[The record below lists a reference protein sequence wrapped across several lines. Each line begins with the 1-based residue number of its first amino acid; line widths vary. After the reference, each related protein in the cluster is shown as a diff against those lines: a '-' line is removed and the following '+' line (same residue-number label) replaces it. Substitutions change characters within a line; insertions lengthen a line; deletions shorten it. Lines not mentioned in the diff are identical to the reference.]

1 MDSDFLKGINKAI
14 DAAEGRTGTEYPYK
28 YHTDTTEALD
38 RLAAAISAGGG
49 GASSMSDLEDVDI
62 SGTPQG
68 GSVLKYDATEGKWT
82 PGDDAGNV
90 QSDWNE
96 TSSSSGAYILNKP
109 TLVDNISDLND
120 VTISSP
126 SADEVL
132 KYDGTTNKWVNSE
145 APAGASSMGDLTDVT
160 LSTPAGGQSLKYDST
175 TSKWKNGYISKSL
188 TQAEYNALS
197 PEEKNNGTLYFVN
210 DVDFIRVLTQ
220 AEYDA
225 LTTAEKLN
233 GMIYVISDGS
243 PSAPSI
249 SDLSDILVNT
259 QTLTAGQVLTYDS
272 TSSKWVNAAVPSVQS
287 NWNESDSTAASYI
300 LNKPNIP
307 AEQVRS
313 DWSEAD
319 TTAKSYILNKPDL
332 PSGIDDLGAINID
345 TSTLTNGQTLIYDST
360 NDEWVNGNNSTG
372 QVQADWDES
381 DTTAASYIQNKP
393 TIPSAQV
400 QSNWNESDSTAVS
413 YIQNKPDP
421 ASIVANV
428 NRPDYGADIEHN
440 TPVNIGMAVYNVTEP
455 GLYLIIGGIYWES
468 SNVYPLSDVGTKS
481 VRIDF
486 VDVVPYTTSSTIV
499 DNSAYETIAAAN
511 RTLRQQVMW
520 VKEVTASDISGAT
533 GNLWFELGVRQNSGS
548 TQMASQP
555 YIQVVKLA

>member
-14 DAAEGRTGTEYPYK
+14 DAAEGRTGAEHPYK

-62 SGTPQG
+62 SETPQG

-225 LTTAEKLN
+225 LTQAEKLN

-287 NWNESDSTAASYI
+287 NWNESDTTAASYI
-300 LNKPNIP
+300 QNKPTIP

-313 DWSEAD
+313 DWNEAN

-372 QVQADWDES
+372 QVQADWNES

-393 TIPSAQV
+393 TIPAAQV

-421 ASIVANV
+421 AALLYDYQDNIQGNHEIASSISTTLGAV
-428 NRPDYGADIEHN
+428 NYR
-440 TPVNIGMAVYNVTEP
+440 VTSP
-455 GLYLIIGGIYWES
+455 GLYLLIGGAYWTGDDT
-468 SNVYPLSDVGTKS
+468 YPISDTGLKS
-481 VRIDF
+481 VRITLRNDGAPF
-486 VDVVPYTTSSTIV
+486 VEYNSNFSSVPAT
-499 DNSAYETIAAAN
+499 N
-511 RTLRQQVMW
+511 RQIRQQVTW
-520 VKEVTASDISGAT
+520 VKEVTAQDIENDVHFCIT
-533 GNLWFELGVRQNSGS
+533 VRQTSGV
-548 TQMASQP
+548 TQLVKEH
-555 YIQVVKLA
+555 YLQVVKLA